1 MIDEL
6 VSVRDALTR
15 EIDGAIGYIEALRA
29 EAEQEIDRFK
39 RENELL
45 RASVAEERKL
55 RETAERNGERFRYA
69 LFVYLQER
77 NGPAGIHAP
86 TPETLALIRDLV
98 GEQRA

>member
-1 MIDEL
+1 M
-6 VSVRDALTR
+6 LTR

-29 EAEQEIDRFK
+29 E
-39 RENELL
+39 
-45 RASVAEERKL
+45 SVAEVEKYRLEAERLREALAAEQVL
-55 RETAERNGERFRYA
+55 RETAERHSERFRYA